1 VGDGLVT
8 PRYRSVKGTRD
19 LLPPES
25 ERWAEAERIAR
36 ETFRSRAYGEIRTP
50 VLEDTALFARS
61 VGETTDIVHKEM
73 YTFEDRKG
81 RSVTMRPE
89 NTAGVV
95 RAIVENGLATGA
107 MPLRL
112 YYIGPQFRYERPQAG
127 RYREFSQIGVELFG
141 VAGPAGEAEVLEM
154 LFDFLRAL
162 GFRAL
167 SVSLNSVGTA
177 QSRAA
182 FGDAVRDHVAPRAA
196 AFGADDRRKLEENPL
211 RLFDSKDPDV
221 RAALEGSPRT
231 LDFLDAE
238 SRRHHD
244 QVREL
249 LTKAG
254 IPFRDDPSLV
264 RGLDYY
270 TRTVFEVVSEDLGA
284 QDALLGGGRYD
295 GLVES
300 LGGPALPAVGFAIGE
315 DRLLQVAPL
324 AAPRHP
330 FIAILPQ
337 SADDV
342 AEASAIAREVRAALP
357 GGCVEVDLAA
367 RGIKKGMARAALLF
381 EEAASRGFDPEKVL
395 AVFVGERERGAGSIT
410 VKRLATGEQETFP
423 RSELAERLGAAR
435 ER

>member
-1 VGDGLVT
+1 MTL
-8 PRYRSVKGTRD
+8 RYRSVKGTRD

-25 ERWAEAERIAR
+25 ERWNEAERIAR
-36 ETFRSRAYGEIRTP
+36 ETFRSWGYGEIRTP

-73 YTFEDRKG
+73 YTFADRKG

-95 RAIVENGLATGA
+95 RSVIENGLAAGA

-154 LFDFLRAL
+154 LFAFLREL
-162 GFRAL
+162 GFRDL

-182 FGDAVRDHVAPRAA
+182 FGEAVRAHVAPRAGS
-196 AFGADDRRKLEENPL
+196 FGEDDRRKLADNPL
-211 RLFDSKDPDV
+211 RLFDSKDPAV
-221 RAALEGSPRT
+221 RSALEGAPRT
-231 LDFLDAE
+231 LDFLDDD

-244 QVREL
+244 EVRRL
-249 LTKAG
+249 LEETG
-254 IPFRDDPSLV
+254 IAYRDDPSLV

-270 TRTVFEVVSEDLGA
+270 TRTVFEVVSQDLGA
-284 QDALLGGGRYD
+284 QDAILGGGRYD

-300 LGGPALPAVGFAIGE
+300 LGGPVMSAIGFAIGE
-315 DRLLQVAPL
+315 DRLLEVAPL
-324 AAPRHP
+324 AAPQR
-330 FIAILPQ
+330 ACVLVLPQ
-337 SADDV
+337 SPEDV
-342 AEASAIAREVRAALP
+342 AEATRIAREIRSALP
-357 GGCVEVDLAA
+357 GGCVEVDLGAH
-367 RGIKKGMARAALLF
+367 GIKRGMARASSLF
-381 EEAASRGFDPEKVL
+381 DQAAWRGIDRNAML
-395 AVFVGERERGAGSIT
+395 AVFVGERERAADSVT

-423 RSELAERLGAAR
+423 RAELAERLGAAR

>member
-1 VGDGLVT
+1 MGGGVVT

-73 YTFEDRKG
+73 YTFADRKG

-95 RAIVENGLATGA
+95 RAIVESGLATGA

-154 LFDFLRAL
+154 LFDFLRGL

-182 FGDAVRDHVAPRAA
+182 FGDAVRAHVAPRAA
-196 AFGADDRRKLEENPL
+196 AFGDDDRRKLEENPL

-221 RAALEGSPRT
+221 RTALEGAPRT

-254 IPFRDDPSLV
+254 IPFRDEPALV

-300 LGGPALPAVGFAIGE
+300 LGGPALPAIGFAIGE

-324 AAPRHP
+324 AAPRRP
-330 FIAILPQ
+330 FIAVLPQ

-342 AEASAIAREVRAALP
+342 AEASAVAREVRAALP

-367 RGIKKGMARAALLF
+367 RGIKKGMARAATLF
-381 EEAASRGFDPEKVL
+381 EEAAARGFDPEKVL

>member
-1 VGDGLVT
+1 MT
-8 PRYRSVKGTRD
+8 ARYRSVKGTRD

-36 ETFRSRAYGEIRTP
+36 DTFRAWGYAEIRTP
-50 VLEDTALFARS
+50 VLEETALFARS

-73 YTFEDRKG
+73 YTFADRKG
-81 RSVTMRPE
+81 RSLTMRPE

-95 RAIVENGLATGA
+95 RAVIENGLAAGP

-127 RYREFSQIGVELFG
+127 RYREFSQIGIELFG

-154 LFDFLRAL
+154 LFTFLEAL

-167 SVSLNSVGTA
+167 SVSLNTVGTA
-177 QSRAA
+177 HTRAA
-182 FGDAVRDHVAPRAA
+182 FGEAVRAHVAPRAGS
-196 AFGADDRRKLEENPL
+196 FSEDDRRKLADNPL

-221 RAALEGSPRT
+221 RAALEGAPRT
-231 LDFLDAE
+231 LDFLEAG

-244 QVREL
+244 
-249 LTKAG
+249 
-254 IPFRDDPSLV
+254 D
-264 RGLDYY
+264 
-270 TRTVFEVVSEDLGA
+270 VFEVVSEDLGA
-284 QDALLGGGRYD
+284 QDAILGGGRYD

-300 LGGPALPAVGFAIGE
+300 LGGPAVPAIGFAIGE

-324 AAPRHP
+324 VAPRRP
-330 FIAILPQ
+330 CVIVLPQ
-337 SADDV
+337 STDDV
-342 AEASAIAREVRAALP
+342 SEASRIAREIRAALP

-367 RGIKKGMARAALLF
+367 RGIKKGMARASGLF
-381 EEAASRGFDPEKVL
+381 EKADARGFERESML
-395 AVFVGERERGAGSIT
+395 AVFVGERERAAGSVT

-423 RSELAERLGAAR
+423 VTELAERLGAAR

>member
-1 VGDGLVT
+1 MT

-19 LLPPES
+19 LVPPES

-36 ETFRSRAYGEIRTP
+36 ETFRSRGYGEIRTP

-73 YTFEDRKG
+73 YTFTDRKG

-95 RAIVENGLATGA
+95 RAIVENGMASGP

-112 YYIGPQFRYERPQAG
+112 YYMGPQFRYERPQAG
-127 RYREFSQIGVELFG
+127 RFREFSQIGVELFG
-141 VAGPAGEAEVLEM
+141 VAGPAAEAEVLEM
-154 LFDFLRAL
+154 LFAFLEAL

-167 SVSLNSVGTA
+167 SVTLNSVGTA

-182 FGDAVRDHVAPRAA
+182 FGEAVRAHVAPRSGS
-196 AFGADDRRKLEENPL
+196 FGEDDRRKLADNPL
-211 RLFDSKDPDV
+211 RLFDSKDPEV

-244 QVREL
+244 EVRAL
-249 LTKAG
+249 LTSAG
-254 IPFRDDPSLV
+254 IPFRDEPSLV

-270 TRTVFEVVSEDLGA
+270 TRTVFEVVSSELGA
-284 QDALLGGGRYD
+284 QDAILGGGRYD

-300 LGGPALPAVGFAIGE
+300 LGGPALAAIGFAIGE

-324 AAPRHP
+324 GVPRR
-330 FIAILPQ
+330 ACVVVLPQ
-337 SADDV
+337 SGDDV
-342 AEASAIAREVRAALP
+342 ADASRIAREIRAALP
-357 GGCVEVDLAA
+357 GGSVEVDLVA
-367 RGIKKGMARAALLF
+367 RGLKKGLARASTLF
-381 EEAASRGFDPEKVL
+381 DEADARGFDRNSML
-395 AVFVGERERGAGSIT
+395 AVFVGERERSAGAVT

-423 RSELAERLGAAR
+423 RSEIAERLGAAR

>member
-1 VGDGLVT
+1 MGVGVVT

-95 RAIVENGLATGA
+95 RAIVENGLAAGA

-141 VAGPAGEAEVLEM
+141 IAGPAGEAEVLEM
-154 LFDFLRAL
+154 LFDFLHAL

-167 SVSLNSVGTA
+167 SVTLNSVGTA

-182 FGDAVRDHVAPRAA
+182 FGDAVRAHVAPRSA

-221 RAALEGSPRT
+221 RTALEGAAIEAAHAQRAMGPREDST
-231 LDFLDAE
+231 AMAE
-238 SRRHHD
+238 LATHGMTVRDVDRSAFAPSAERLWSR
-244 QVREL
+244 
-249 LTKAG
+249 
-254 IPFRDDPSLV
+254 
-264 RGLDYY
+264 
-270 TRTVFEVVSEDLGA
+270 
-284 QDALLGGGRYD
+284 
-295 GLVES
+295 
-300 LGGPALPAVGFAIGE
+300 
-315 DRLLQVAPL
+315 
-324 AAPRHP
+324 
-330 FIAILPQ
+330 
-337 SADDV
+337 
-342 AEASAIAREVRAALP
+342 EASALGVTPWL
-357 GGCVEVDLAA
+357 
-367 RGIKKGMARAALLF
+367 
-381 EEAASRGFDPEKVL
+381 EAIRV
-395 AVFVGERERGAGSIT
+395 
-410 VKRLATGEQETFP
+410 
-423 RSELAERLGAAR
+423 
-435 ER
+435 

>member
-1 VGDGLVT
+1 MI

-25 ERWAEAERIAR
+25 ERWNEAERIAR
-36 ETFRSRAYGEIRTP
+36 ETFRSRGYGEIRTP

-73 YTFEDRKG
+73 YTFSDRKG
-81 RSVTMRPE
+81 RSLTMRPE

-95 RAIVENGLATGA
+95 RAVIENGLAAGP

-112 YYIGPQFRYERPQAG
+112 YYMGPQFRYERPQAG
-127 RYREFSQIGVELFG
+127 RFREFSQIGVELFG
-141 VAGPAGEAEVLEM
+141 VAGPAAEVEVLEM

-162 GFRAL
+162 GFQAL

-177 QSRAA
+177 ATRSSFSEALQAHVLPKAA
-182 FGDAVRDHVAPRAA
+182 SFGE
-196 AFGADDRRKLEENPL
+196 DDRRKLAENPL
-211 RLFDSKDPDV
+211 RLFDSKDPGV
-221 RAALEGSPRT
+221 RAALEGAPRT
-231 LDFLDAE
+231 MDFLDE
-238 SRRHHD
+238 DSRRHHD
-244 QVREL
+244 EVRRL
-249 LTKAG
+249 LADAG
-254 IPFRDDPSLV
+254 IPFQDEPSLV

-270 TRTVFEVVSEDLGA
+270 TRTVFEVVSADLGA
-284 QDALLGGGRYD
+284 QDAILGGGRYD

-300 LGGPALPAVGFAIGE
+300 LGGPALPAIGFAIGE

-324 AAPRHP
+324 AIPRR
-330 FIAILPQ
+330 ACVVVLPQ
-337 SADDV
+337 RSDDLP
-342 AEASAIAREVRAALP
+342 EAARIAREIRAALP

-367 RGIKKGMARAALLF
+367 RGIKKGIARASSLF
-381 EEAASRGFDPEKVL
+381 EEADARGFDSDSML
-395 AVFVGERERGAGSIT
+395 AVFVGERERSAGTLT

>member
-1 VGDGLVT
+1 MTL
-8 PRYRSVKGTRD
+8 RYRSVKGTRD

-36 ETFRSRAYGEIRTP
+36 ETFRSWGYGEIRTP
-50 VLEDTALFARS
+50 VLEETALFARS

-73 YTFEDRKG
+73 YTFTDRKG

-95 RAIVENGLATGA
+95 RAVIENGLATGP

-141 VAGPAGEAEVLEM
+141 VPGPAGEAEVLEM
-154 LFDFLRAL
+154 LFVFLREL
-162 GFRAL
+162 GFRGL
-167 SVSLNSVGTA
+167 SVSLNSVGTGET
-177 QSRAA
+177 RRA
-182 FGDAVRDHVAPRAA
+182 FGEAVRSHVAPRSE
-196 AFGADDRRKLEENPL
+196 AFGEDDRRKLTENPL
-211 RLFDSKDPDV
+211 RLFDSKDPAV
-221 RAALEGSPRT
+221 RSALEGAPRT
-231 LDFLDAE
+231 LDYLDPD
-238 SRRHHD
+238 SRRHHEE
-244 QVREL
+244 VREL

-254 IPFRDDPSLV
+254 IPVRDEPSLV

-270 TRTVFEVVSEDLGA
+270 TQTVFEVVSSDLGA
-284 QDALLGGGRYD
+284 QDAILGGGRYD

-300 LGGPALPAVGFAIGE
+300 LGGPALPAIGFAIGE

-324 AAPRHP
+324 VAPGRACV
-330 FIAILPQ
+330 IVLPQ
-337 SADDV
+337 SVEDV
-342 AEASAIAREVRAALP
+342 SDASRIAQEIRSALP
-357 GGCVEVDLAA
+357 DGCVEVDLVA
-367 RGIKKGMARAALLF
+367 RGIKKGMARAAALF
-381 EEAASRGFDPEKVL
+381 ENADARGLDRRSML
-395 AVFVGERERGAGSIT
+395 AVFIGERERAAGSVT

-423 RSELAERLGAAR
+423 RAELAERLGAAR

>member
-1 VGDGLVT
+1 MN

-19 LLPPES
+19 LLPAES
-25 ERWAEAERIAR
+25 ERWNQAEWIAR
-36 ETFRSRAYGEIRTP
+36 ETFRSRGYGEIRTP

-73 YTFEDRKG
+73 YTFADRKG
-81 RSVTMRPE
+81 RSLTMRPE

-95 RAIVENGLATGA
+95 RAVIENGLAAGP

-141 VAGPAGEAEVLEM
+141 VAGPAAEAEVLEM
-154 LFDFLRAL
+154 LFAFLESL

-177 QSRAA
+177 ETRAF
-182 FGDAVRDHVAPRAA
+182 FGEALRAHVLPRAGS
-196 AFGADDRRKLEENPL
+196 FGEDDRRKLADNPL
-211 RLFDSKDPDV
+211 RLFDSKDPAV
-221 RAALEGSPRT
+221 RAALEGAPRT
-231 LDFLDAE
+231 LDFLDAD

-244 QVREL
+244 EVRRL
-249 LTKAG
+249 LEEAG

-270 TRTVFEVVSEDLGA
+270 TRTVFEVISKDLGA
-284 QDALLGGGRYD
+284 QDAILGGGRYD

-300 LGGPALPAVGFAIGE
+300 LGGPAVPAIGFAIGE
-315 DRLLQVAPL
+315 DRLLQVAPFPL
-324 AAPRHP
+324 PRRRCVVV
-330 FIAILPQ
+330 LPQ
-337 SADDV
+337 RPDHLP
-342 AEASAIAREVRAALP
+342 EAARIAREIRAALP

-367 RGIKKGMARAALLF
+367 RGFKKGMARASVLF
-381 EEAASRGFDPEKVL
+381 EEAEARGFDRDGML
-395 AVFVGERERGAGSIT
+395 AVLVGERERAEEAVT

-423 RSELAERLGAAR
+423 RSELAERLGAGSGR
-435 ER
+435 

>member
-1 VGDGLVT
+1 MT

-25 ERWAEAERIAR
+25 DRWAEAERIAR
-36 ETFRSRAYGEIRTP
+36 DSFRSWGYGEIRTP
-50 VLEDTALFARS
+50 VLEETALFARS

-81 RSVTMRPE
+81 RSLTMRPE

-95 RAIVENGLATGA
+95 RAIIEDGLSSGP

-127 RYREFSQIGVELFG
+127 RFREFSQIGVELFG
-141 VAGPAGEAEVLEM
+141 VPGPSAEAEVLEM
-154 LFDFLRAL
+154 LFAFLSRL

-167 SVSLNSVGTA
+167 SVALNSVGTA
-177 QSRAA
+177 KSRSE
-182 FGDAVRDHVAPRAA
+182 FGDAVRAHVAPRSGS
-196 AFGADDRRKLEENPL
+196 FGADDRRKLEENPL
-211 RLFDSKDPDV
+211 RLFDSKDPEV

-231 LDFLDAE
+231 IEYLDPE
-238 SRRHHD
+238 SRRHHEE
-244 QVREL
+244 VREL
-249 LTKAG
+249 LAKAG

-270 TRTVFEVVSEDLGA
+270 TRTVFEVVSGELGA
-284 QDALLGGGRYD
+284 QDAILGGGRYD

-300 LGGPALPAVGFAIGE
+300 LGGPPLPAIGFAIGE

-324 AAPRHP
+324 GAPKRSCVLV
-330 FIAILPQ
+330 LPQ
-337 SADDV
+337 SAEDV
-342 AEASAIAREVRAALP
+342 ADASRIAREIRAAVP

-367 RGIKKGMARAALLF
+367 RGLKRGLARASGLYD
-381 EEAASRGFDPEKVL
+381 EADARGFEREGML
-395 AVFVGERERGAGSIT
+395 AVIVGERERAAGAVT
-410 VKRLATGEQETFP
+410 VKRLASGEQETFP

-435 ER
+435 EK

>member
-1 VGDGLVT
+1 MN

-19 LLPPES
+19 LFPPES
-25 ERWAEAERIAR
+25 DRWNEAERIAR
-36 ETFRSRAYGEIRTP
+36 ETFGSRGYGEVRTP

-73 YTFEDRKG
+73 YTFADRKG
-81 RSVTMRPE
+81 RSLTMRPE

-95 RAIVENGLATGA
+95 RAVIERGLATGP

-141 VAGPAGEAEVLEM
+141 VAGPAAEAEVLEM

-162 GFRAL
+162 GFRSL
-167 SVSLNSVGTA
+167 STSLNSVGTGET
-177 QSRAA
+177 RTR
-182 FGDAVRDHVAPRAA
+182 FGEALRVHLEPRSAG
-196 AFGADDRRKLEENPL
+196 FGEDDRRKLAENPL
-211 RLFDSKDPDV
+211 RLFDSKDPAV
-221 RAALEGSPRT
+221 RAALEGAPRT
-231 LDFLDAE
+231 LDFLDDD

-244 QVREL
+244 EVRRL
-249 LTKAG
+249 LEEAG

-270 TRTVFEVVSEDLGA
+270 TRTVFEVVSGDLGA
-284 QDALLGGGRYD
+284 QDAILGGGRYD

-300 LGGPALPAVGFAIGE
+300 LGGPSLPGIGFAIGE

-324 AAPRHP
+324 AVPRRP
-330 FIAILPQ
+330 CVVVLPQ
-337 SADDV
+337 RPDDLP
-342 AEASAIAREVRAALP
+342 EATRIAREIRAALP
-357 GGCVEVDLAA
+357 AGCVEVDLAA
-367 RGIKKGMARAALLF
+367 RGLKKGMARASALF
-381 EEAASRGFDPEKVL
+381 DEAEARGFDREGML
-395 AVFVGERERGAGSIT
+395 AVLIGERERSEGAVT
-410 VKRLATGEQETFP
+410 VKRLATGQQETFP
-423 RSELAERLGAAR
+423 RAELAERLGAAR